1 MKRRSF
7 FTTILLAIGSV
18 FVPRRAQSVQVHT
31 SGYLQGPLGP
41 TGNVGPQGPVGPGPC
56 PQGLAGPAGKKAFS
70 NRFLSRYE
78 GRPIPNGVVFGQVS
92 GGINHTPF
100 HSQQPIKTEKL
111 RSTTKD
117 ES

>member
-7 FTTILLAIGSV
+7 FTTIALAIGSI
-18 FVPRRAQSVQVHT
+18 FVPRRAETIQVHT
-31 SGYLQGPLGP
+31 SGYLQALDGPRGLS
-41 TGNVGPQGPVGPGPC
+41 GPVGPCGPH
-56 PQGLAGPAGKKAFS
+56 LGPPTGKAAFG

-78 GRPIPNGVVFGQVS
+78 GRPIPSNVVFGQAV
-92 GGINHTPF
+92 GQINQTPF
-100 HSQQPIKTEKL
+100 HPQEEIKTEKL